1 MRQVSQMDKRFLD
14 ISNLASKYRA
24 CVENDISDSITR
36 RLIDIYAEKTNRI
49 NLLHELA
56 DYDTA
61 SVAPSMILHLG
72 KNAINRSNEDFNSF
86 YRWAS
91 SILGK
96 FWNQK
101 FYCPRIPVYSLL
113 VVSIQWKIWKC
124 RKVNEGYARNDHAR
138 LSRALDAYFIQEQKS
153 IDLQTFIPS
162 VFYRLRKVFKFL
174 FVAVHSDW
182 WRVSTNQ

>member
-14 ISNLASKYRA
+14 ISKLASKYRA
-24 CVENDISDSITR
+24 CVENDISDSISR

-49 NLLHELA
+49 NLLHDLA

-96 FWNQK
+96 FSNQK
-101 FYCPRIPVYSLL
+101 FLENHRAQFPSTDPCLFTTSDFNPM
-113 VVSIQWKIWKC
+113 KI
-124 RKVNEGYARNDHAR
+124 
-138 LSRALDAYFIQEQKS
+138 
-153 IDLQTFIPS
+153 
-162 VFYRLRKVFKFL
+162 
-174 FVAVHSDW
+174 
-182 WRVSTNQ
+182 